1 MRNAEVNRE
10 TGETKIQL
18 FLDLDG
24 TGKSNIDTGIG
35 FMDHM
40 LTLLA
45 KHSGFDLMVHCDGDT
60 YVDDHHSVED
70 IGISLGQAFAEAIG
84 DKRGI
89 YRYADTTLAMDEA
102 LILTSVD
109 ISGRSYLA
117 YNMDIPTEK
126 VGTFDT
132 ELAEEFILGF
142 VRNANVTLHI
152 RQLAGTN
159 SHHIIEGMFKSL
171 AHTLRKA
178 VAFDERFR
186 DEIPSTKGIL
196 TENTFEEE
204 FFLPDTRQTP
214 ASSAGS
220 NGSTARAA
228 SPVMPQNAAA
238 SSRAGVSMGITNS
251 PSGPQID
258 SQQPVVSRGLGDG
271 SYAKGIAKGVT
282 QALNREEYERFS
294 LLDDS
299 EADVLNAATGAG
311 TGAAGNVSGNA
322 TGNAAGARN
331 NAAARGLAGGAQS
344 GAQTVAGSANGANA
358 ANTVQAR
365 GLNTSRNSG
374 GSAASTG
381 GASAAPATHEK
392 LSLKD
397 RVLRRNAVDD
407 VTMVQSSVLQRSQGQ
422 RSAGSKELDQTRT
435 SISGSN
441 SRESN
446 RKLSSTEALEK
457 ELQEKGLL

>member
-171 AHTLRKA
+171 GHTLRKA
-178 VAFDERFR
+178 TEIDARFAG
-186 DEIPSTKGIL
+186 DIPSTKGRL
-196 TENTFEEE
+196 TELSQQSTAKTTSQATVAPAPRMQTASRNANAGNTSM
-204 FFLPDTRQTP
+204 PAYSQSASVQASQSSYAP
-214 ASSAGS
+214 AS
-220 NGSTARAA
+220 A
-228 SPVMPQNAAA
+228 SQTSKP
-238 SSRAGVSMGITNS
+238 SDGI
-251 PSGPQID
+251 
-258 SQQPVVSRGLGDG
+258 SRGLGDG

-282 QALNREEYERFS
+282 EALSRDE
-294 LLDDS
+294 L
-299 EADVLNAATGAG
+299 EAMSSV
-311 TGAAGNVSGNA
+311 
-322 TGNAAGARN
+322 
-331 NAAARGLAGGAQS
+331 
-344 GAQTVAGSANGANA
+344 
-358 ANTVQAR
+358 
-365 GLNTSRNSG
+365 
-374 GSAASTG
+374 
-381 GASAAPATHEK
+381 SAAP
-392 LSLKD
+392 
-397 RVLRRNAVDD
+397 LRRTIMNEKKVAS
-407 VTMVQSSVLQRSQGQ
+407 TPIQ
-422 RSAGSKELDQTRT
+422 KK
-435 SISGSN
+435 I
-441 SRESN
+441 
-446 RKLSSTEALEK
+446 SSTEELEK